1 MKISRHSSSENHH
14 PKSPAKYAGIVSL
27 TVASLMA
34 QFSAPALAQSF
45 VVQNGQTVGAQ
56 TLPNDG
62 DTGVVDTGGAIR
74 TNGVGEVG
82 VDMQAA
88 NQTLTNSG
96 EIHTTG
102 NNSAFGVNSTGA
114 NARIT
119 NIGSIRI
126 DGNFSGGI
134 HASGANVV
142 IDNQGEIRTFGH
154 DTYGIKTEATAEGA
168 RITNSGTISTTIEN
182 AYAIQVGGA
191 STSVTNSGIINTAAQ
206 SAHGVQAFGAS
217 TTIRNTGS
225 INTVG
230 AQAHGIQLLAG
241 ATSSSVFNGGTVK
254 TTGKRAHGIEAI
266 SAGSVITNTGSIVT
280 EAEEAIGISA
290 LGTNGQTF
298 NSGRIK
304 STDFAVVIE
313 GANSILTLQPG
324 SVIEGKIQFDNGT
337 PTQTL
342 AVENGL
348 SINKTLTGVVP
359 GTINPNGAPMAISGT
374 QVAVVDPTNLST
386 QDEQLA
392 DLTGGISSALQNR
405 LSGVRN
411 NSTGTVATSGPFDTA
426 LSPVDPGHPFW
437 IEGFGSYRQQEASS
451 PAVETQQWVGGFVIG
466 ADDLLRDNLRAGFF
480 GGAAW
485 GGVEADFNS
494 QDTDSQSFFVGSYA
508 SLLKAG
514 LIFDL
519 ALTVGY
525 SDFDQERSVANNL
538 VAGGLETATADFS
551 GWFVS
556 PELTVTKPTV
566 ILGRRLEGSLA
577 LRYAGLFLDSYTE
590 SGTTAPLT
598 VDNRDVHIGVAR
610 LQLAAP
616 FESLNADGSAFRYK
630 VKAGVEARTN
640 FGGDTIDGALL
651 GQNISFNPG
660 GDDNTLGGY
669 VGLSG
674 EYDTGGGLV
683 LSASTEGLI
692 DTTGSYQFSGRAG
705 VKFRF

>member
-1 MKISRHSSSENHH
+1 
-14 PKSPAKYAGIVSL
+14 
-27 TVASLMA
+27 MA